1 MATLT
6 TIAAVKRQLGI
17 TTYVDGTLTTNNDD
31 DDVLQAAVDQASQ
44 MFQTECRRE
53 FTATPYGKLTY
64 DLAPPDIYGSKL
76 YFGTDFLGVD
86 QVYDGNGSL
95 IPAANYVLL
104 PNNGLPKY
112 GLQIVNYAGQ
122 WFQSPTTGYK
132 QAIVVNGTTGFC
144 ETEDRPADVT
154 RAVTK
159 LAAWLYQ
166 TRDNTGDVVK
176 FADGTMSIPSDV
188 PNVIIQSLISKKV
201 RRSARL

>member
-17 TTYVDGTLTTNNDD
+17 TLYVDGTLTTNDSD
-31 DDVLQAAVDQASQ
+31 DDVLQAAVEQASQ

-53 FTATPYGKLTY
+53 FTATPGATLTY
-64 DLAPPDIYGSKL
+64 DLAPPDIYGSQL
-76 YFGTDFLGVD
+76 FFRADFLGVD
-86 QVYDGNGSL
+86 QVYNGNGSL
-95 IPAANYVLL
+95 IPASNYVLL

-112 GLQIVNYAGQ
+112 GLQMVNGGGQ
-122 WFQSPTTGYK
+122 WYQNPTTGYK
-132 QAIVVNGTTGFC
+132 QAITVNGTTGFC
-144 ETEDRPADVT
+144 ETEDRPSDVT

-188 PNVIIQSLISKKV
+188 PNIVLQTIKNYKRPQLYP
-201 RRSARL
+201 

>member
-6 TIAAVKRQLGI
+6 TIDAVKRQLGI
-17 TTYVDGTLTTNNDD
+17 TTYVDGTLTTNTDD
-31 DDVLQAAVDQASQ
+31 DDVLQAAVDQASA
-44 MFQTECRRE
+44 MFQTEVRRE
-53 FTATPYGKLTY
+53 FTATPGATLTY

-76 YFGTDFLGVD
+76 YFGADFLGVD
-86 QVYDGNGSL
+86 QVYNGNGSL

-112 GLQIVNYAGQ
+112 GLQMVNGNGQ
-122 WFQSPTTGYK
+122 WYFNNNTGYK
-132 QAIVVNGTTGFC
+132 AAIVVNGTTGFC
-144 ETEDRPADVT
+144 ELEDRPSDVV

-176 FADGTMSIPSDV
+176 FADGTMSIPGDV
-188 PNVIIQSLISKKV
+188 PSIVIQTIKNY
-201 RRSARL
+201 RRPNLYP